1 MTFVLILATAF
12 LMMYGGMAAY
22 FWYGFRN
29 KFSL

>member
-1 MTFVLILATAF
+1 MTFVLILAMTVP
-12 LMMYGGMAAY
+12 MMSGGMAAY